1 MRARPH
7 HYNKRRITMDFK
19 NMTVRDFF
27 EVNGGKELCE
37 QYAPNLLKYPLKL
50 FYKKTCG
57 EIFDLVSSKG
67 LVPADKAAAI
77 QAAIE
82 AK

>member
-1 MRARPH
+1 
-7 HYNKRRITMDFK
+7 MDFK
-19 NMTVRDFF
+19 NMTVKDFF
-27 EVNGGKELCE
+27 ESNGGKELCE

-57 EIFDLVSSKG
+57 EIFSLVTSKG
-67 LVPADKAAAI
+67 LVPQDKAAAI
-77 QAAIE
+77 EAAIE

>member
-1 MRARPH
+1 
-7 HYNKRRITMDFK
+7 MDFK
-19 NMTVRDFF
+19 NMTVREFF
-27 EVNGGKELCE
+27 EENGGRELCE

-57 EIFDLVSSKG
+57 EIFSLVTGKG
-67 LVPADKAAAI
+67 LVPQDKADAI